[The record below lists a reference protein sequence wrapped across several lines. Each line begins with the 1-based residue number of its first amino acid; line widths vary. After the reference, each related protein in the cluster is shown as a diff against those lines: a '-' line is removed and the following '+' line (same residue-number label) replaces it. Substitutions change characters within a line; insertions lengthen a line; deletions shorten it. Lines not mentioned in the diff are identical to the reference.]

1 MVKPSGSIHWR
12 RTKPPGWGG
21 FFIGMVGSP
30 SVAILPKQSFRGDAS
45 MIVEIFYV
53 ERIAVSETK
62 DHSPVSPDKEVPEVT
77 ANGMAQVE
85 QLFSKLDSGQKAVQ

>member
-30 SVAILPKQSFRGDAS
+30 SVPILPRQSFRGNAS
-45 MIVEIFYV
+45 MIVEIIYV

-62 DHSPVSPDKEVPEVT
+62 DHSPVSPDTDRP
-77 ANGMAQVE
+77 
-85 QLFSKLDSGQKAVQ
+85 KAFHFTLERM

>member
-30 SVAILPKQSFRGDAS
+30 SVAILPRQSFRGNAS
-45 MIVEIFYV
+45 MIFEIIYV
-53 ERIAVSETK
+53 ERIAVSETNENIAE
-62 DHSPVSPDKEVPEVT
+62 PVGVLAHHAAMV
-77 ANGMAQVE
+77 VV
-85 QLFSKLDSGQKAVQ
+85 FVKAFEAFVADRPNHILA

>member
-21 FFIGMVGSP
+21 FFIGMGWFSF
-30 SVAILPKQSFRGDAS
+30 SGILPRQSFRGNAS
-45 MIVEIFYV
+45 MIVEIIYV

-62 DHSPVSPDKEVPEVT
+62 DHSPVSPDRDRP
-77 ANGMAQVE
+77 
-85 QLFSKLDSGQKAVQ
+85 KAFHFTLERV